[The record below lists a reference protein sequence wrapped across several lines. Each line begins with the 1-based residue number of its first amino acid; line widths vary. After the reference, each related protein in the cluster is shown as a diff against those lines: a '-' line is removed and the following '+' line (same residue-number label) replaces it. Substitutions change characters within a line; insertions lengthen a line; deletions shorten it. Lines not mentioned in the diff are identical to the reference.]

1 MNLATSSFLS
11 WGSSKPYVLSSFF
24 VIALV
29 SVCLVGCGE
38 QVHLPSAEEL
48 AEFNNAGPAFPVVD
62 VDVDRLVGARMH
74 GGPYRVIPDDVLE
87 LTMPAVLQIVTAESP
102 EVPEGIATHVCR
114 VSENGTI
121 TLPIIG
127 EIQAAGKTL
136 AEIESAVID
145 AYHPRYART
154 RPTVVA
160 RVTEYRT
167 TKVAITGAVAE
178 PGVYE
183 LRSDEM
189 SLVSLLVKAGGIAD
203 ERAALIHIV
212 SADAAA
218 PDAEDEGEPSEAT
231 VEQALETVAEETV
244 EQLTELH
251 VAETPARLTRPSS
264 SNGIGLQLLFK
275 QVEPQSTIG
284 RLTIKHGQATLLTE
298 RLDVTSK
305 IQRRALL
312 EKLAQTEPWI
322 STVVAQERLCA
333 LAEAIRSRSG
343 KFSSNNESATKNI
356 NPYRKLIMS
365 GMSGFNLNS
374 APDKVPDKNTKKEN
388 ISSRVGLNT
397 INPNRN
403 STWYK
408 EPDRWLYEDRIRDWQ
423 ERINAQQTDK
433 PAQARNTR
441 TLVLPVKGMDI
452 PFADVPL
459 NEGDSVVVERLE
471 PPLFSVIG
479 LVNAP
484 GNFPYPS
491 GVRYNLMQAIA
502 FAGGLNMAAEPRY
515 ATVYRRKPDGTVLN
529 VTYRVGG
536 GPEAMSALNVLMKPG
551 DIVAIEHTP
560 RTRTKVFL
568 DNLFGFNVGAYVPIV
583 P

>member
-1 MNLATSSFLS
+1 MNLVTSSPRS
-11 WGSSKPYVLSSFF
+11 WGISKPRVVSRFF
-24 VIALV
+24 VITLV
-29 SVCLVGCGE
+29 FVCLVGCAE

-48 AEFNNAGPAFPVVD
+48 AEFNNAGPACPVVD

-87 LTMPAVLQIVTAESP
+87 LTMPAILQVVTADSQ

-136 AEIESAVID
+136 AEIESGVIE

-183 LRSDEM
+183 LRNDEM

-212 SADAAA
+212 SADVAVR
-218 PDAEDEGEPSEAT
+218 DAEDEEEPSGAT
-231 VEQALETVAEETV
+231 VEETV

-251 VAETPARLTRPSS
+251 VAETPEQLARPSS
-264 SNGIGLQLLFK
+264 SNRIGLQLFFK
-275 QVEPQSTIG
+275 QVEPLSTIG
-284 RLTIKHGQATLLTE
+284 WLTIKHGQTILITE

-305 IQRRALL
+305 IQRQALL
-312 EKLAQTEPWI
+312 EKLAQMEPWI
-322 STVVAQERLCA
+322 STVVAQQRLCA
-333 LAEAIRSRSG
+333 LAEVIRPGSG
-343 KFSSNNESATKNI
+343 KLNSDNENATKNM
-356 NPYRKLIMS
+356 NPHRELIVS
-365 GMSGFNLNS
+365 GSNLNS
-374 APDKVPDKNTKKEN
+374 APDKAPDKDTKKQD
-388 ISSRVGLNT
+388 ITSRVGLNT
-397 INPNRN
+397 VNSKRN

-408 EPDRWLYEDRIRDWQ
+408 EPNRRLYEDRIRDWE
-423 ERINAQQTDK
+423 ERIKTQKTNR

-441 TLVLPVKGMDI
+441 TLVLPVKGMNI

-459 NEGDSVVVERLE
+459 SEGDSVVVERLE

-491 GVRYNLMQAIA
+491 GVQYNLMQAIA

-515 ATVYRRKPDGTVLN
+515 ATVYRLKPDGTVVN
-529 VTYRVGG
+529 VTYRVAD

-551 DIVAIEHTP
+551 DVVAIEHTP
-560 RTRTKVFL
+560 RTRRKVFL
-568 DNLFGFNVGAYVPIV
+568 DNLFNFNVGAYVPIV

>member
-11 WGSSKPYVLSSFF
+11 WGILKPAVFSSF
-24 VIALV
+24 LV
-29 SVCLVGCGE
+29 LTLASISLIGCAE
-38 QVHLPSAEEL
+38 QAHLPSAEEL
-48 AEFNNAGPAFPVVD
+48 AEFNNAGPAVSAVD
-62 VDVDRLVGARMH
+62 VDVDRLVGARIH
-74 GGPYRVIPDDVLE
+74 GGPYRVVPDDVLQ
-87 LTMPAVLQIVTAESP
+87 LTMPAILQVVTAESQ

-114 VSENGTI
+114 VNKNGAI

-127 EIQAAGKTL
+127 EVQVAGKTL
-136 AEIESAVID
+136 AEIESAVVE
-145 AYHPRYART
+145 AYHPTYART

-183 LRSDEM
+183 LRNDEM

-212 SADAAA
+212 SANAAV
-218 PDAEDEGEPSEAT
+218 PDAEDKAEPSGAP
-231 VEQALETVAEETV
+231 VEQVPEMATDRTV

-251 VAETPARLTRPSS
+251 VAETPAQLARPSS
-264 SNGIGLQLLFK
+264 SNRIALQLFFK
-275 QVEPQSTIG
+275 QVEPLSTVG
-284 RLTIKHGQATLLTE
+284 WLTVKHGQTVLLTE
-298 RLDVTSK
+298 RLDATSK
-305 IQRRALL
+305 IQRQALL

-322 STVVAQERLCA
+322 STVVARQRLCA
-333 LAEAIRSRSG
+333 LAEAIRLRSD
-343 KFSSNNESATKNI
+343 KLNRDNENASKNV
-356 NPYRKLIMS
+356 NPHRDLIMS
-365 GMSGFNLNS
+365 GFTLTS
-374 APDKVPDKNTKKEN
+374 ASHKTPGKDTKKQDIN
-388 ISSRVGLNT
+388 PTVGLDAV
-397 INPNRN
+397 NPNRN
-403 STWYK
+403 PTWYK
-408 EPDRWLYEDRIRDWQ
+408 EPDRRLDEDRIRDWQ
-423 ERINAQQTDK
+423 QGIKAQQTNRSAK
-433 PAQARNTR
+433 PRSTK

-491 GVRYNLMQAIA
+491 GVRYNLLQAIG

-515 ATVYRRKPDGTVLN
+515 ATVYRQKADGTVVDL
-529 VTYRVGG
+529 TYRVAG

-551 DIVAIEHTP
+551 DIVTIEHTR

-568 DNLFGFNVGAYVPIV
+568 DNFFRFNVGAYVPLV
-583 P
+583 R

>member
-11 WGSSKPYVLSSFF
+11 WGISKTRVLSSFF

-29 SVCLVGCGE
+29 SIYLVGCAE

-48 AEFNNAGPAFPVVD
+48 AEFDNAGPACPVVD
-62 VDVDRLVGARMH
+62 VDVDRLVGARMR
-74 GGPYRVIPDDVLE
+74 GGPYRVVPDDVLE
-87 LTMPAVLQIVTAESP
+87 LTMPAILQVVTAESQ

-114 VSENGTI
+114 VSKNGTI

-136 AEIESAVID
+136 AGIESAVIE

-183 LRSDEM
+183 LRNDEM
-189 SLVSLLVKAGGIAD
+189 SLVSLLMKAGGIAD

-212 SADAAA
+212 SADAAVR
-218 PDAEDEGEPSEAT
+218 DAEDEGEPSGET
-231 VEQALETVAEETV
+231 VEEALETVVDQTV
-244 EQLTELH
+244 EQLTELN
-251 VAETPARLTRPSS
+251 VAETPAQLARPSS
-264 SNGIGLQLLFK
+264 SNRIGLQLFFK
-275 QVEPQSTIG
+275 QVEPLSTIG
-284 RLTIKHGQATLLTE
+284 WLTIRHGQTILLTE

-305 IQRRALL
+305 IQRQALL
-312 EKLAQTEPWI
+312 EKLAQMEPWI
-322 STVVAQERLCA
+322 STVVAQQRLCA
-333 LAEAIRSRSG
+333 LAEAIRPGSG
-343 KFSSNNESATKNI
+343 KLNSDNESATKNM
-356 NPYRKLIMS
+356 NPHRELTMN
-365 GMSGFNLNS
+365 GFERNS
-374 APDKVPDKNTKKEN
+374 APDKDTKKED
-388 ISSRVGLNT
+388 ISSRAGLNT
-397 INPNRN
+397 INPKRN

-423 ERINAQQTDK
+423 ERIKTQRTNRPT
-433 PAQARNTR
+433 QARNNR
-441 TLVLPVKGMDI
+441 TLVLPVKGMNI

-491 GVRYNLMQAIA
+491 GVQYNLMQAIA

-515 ATVYRRKPDGTVLN
+515 ATVYRRKPDGTVVN
-529 VTYRVGG
+529 VTYRVAD

-551 DIVAIEHTP
+551 DIVAIEHTS
-560 RTRTKVFL
+560 RTRRKVFL
-568 DNLFGFNVGAYVPIV
+568 DNLFNFNVGAYVPIV